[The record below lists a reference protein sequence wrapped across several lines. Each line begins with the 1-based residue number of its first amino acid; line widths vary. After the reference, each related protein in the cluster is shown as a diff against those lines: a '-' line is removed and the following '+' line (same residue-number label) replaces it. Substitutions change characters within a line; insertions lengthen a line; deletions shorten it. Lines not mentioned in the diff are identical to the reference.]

1 MQLDKF
7 QAYTLP
13 REIAGSTFYLD
24 ENKNCYVGEV
34 PINQDTFE
42 DINNFYVRQRINI
55 DTCDILVSVS
65 SNENQGITSA
75 PTIVNRMLKY
85 LDCKISF
92 SYIVI

>member
-1 MQLDKF
+1 MSLDKF

-13 REIAGSTFYLD
+13 REIPGSLFHLD
-24 ENKNCYVGEV
+24 ENKNYYVGEV

-55 DTCDILVSVS
+55 DTCDILVSVN
-65 SNENQGITSA
+65 SNQKQGIVSA

-85 LDCKISF
+85 LDCKVSF
-92 SYIVI
+92 SYTVS